1 MSATTSIDH
10 AVSGFLR
17 HRFVRALAGSWVV
30 LTIVGLLS
38 VTAWAAATQKTAD
51 AAELAGVGLGVVLV
65 LILFLGPI
73 FLITAIGGAIVD
85 GVHRRLVALA
95 ALPVLGIVLAVSLVV
110 GLYLIAEFFGL
121 APPTNFEATDA
132 APKSVQIWSLIVL
145 MALST
150 LMAWEG
156 VWWAWWQ
163 LTTSREGF
171 LAARG
176 FRPPPWRLVSTF
188 RRQIG
193 LPPFISNFGRG
204 RVGLTLLYFGEAAL
218 NAGLVSLVMLPI
230 FIFSPSRDPGQHE
243 GEVIAVAVLAALFLL
258 NLFRAG
264 RIIDWL
270 ADRRAAKIY
279 QDVRE
284 WDARAPILFLRAFDQ
299 DDAKLPA
306 LTRDWFVKFPSGV
319 GSPRTPDEIL
329 LEHASPYGPVIA
341 VGDPRDPTPPL
352 GAARIFA
359 PGQGLAWQDIVKG
372 LVGGSR
378 AIVMCPK
385 DTQGVKWELETI
397 ANLGARARTIYL
409 ANPELPADT
418 NERLFARLAPDG
430 APPATPQGQA
440 PVAAFIDPKLGWR
453 VLTTSKPPCVQTYVV
468 GLNIAL
474 RAMFGEA
481 KLGRMSYKP
490 KGTPEAQVARAA

>member
-1 MSATTSIDH
+1 
-10 AVSGFLR
+10 
-17 HRFVRALAGSWVV
+17 
-30 LTIVGLLS
+30 VGLLGLIVS
-38 VTAWAAATQKTAD
+38 AVAAQKALAD
-51 AAELAGVGLGVVLV
+51 AAALAGVGLGVALV
-65 LILFLGPI
+65 LILFLAPI
-73 FLITAIGGAIVD
+73 FLMTAIGGAIVD
-85 GVHRRLVALA
+85 SVHRRLVALA
-95 ALPVLGIVLAVSLVV
+95 ALPVLGMVLVV
-110 GLYLIAEFFGL
+110 SPAVAFYLIAEAFGL
-121 APPTNFEATDA
+121 VPPTDFEANA
-132 APKSVQIWSLIVL
+132 VAPRSVQIWSLAAL
-145 MALST
+145 TTLST

-204 RVGLTLLYFGEAAL
+204 RIGLTLLYFGEATL
-218 NAGLVSLVMLPI
+218 NAGIVSLVMLPV
-230 FIFSPSRDPGQHE
+230 FMFSPAQDPSQRE

-279 QDVRE
+279 QDVRD

-341 VGDPRDPTPPL
+341 IGDPRDPTPPL

-359 PGQGLAWQDIVKG
+359 PGQGLAWQDIVKA
-372 LVGGSR
+372 LVAASK

-385 DTQGVKWELETI
+385 DTEGVKWELETI
-397 ANLGARARTIYL
+397 ASMGARARTIYL
-409 ANPELPADT
+409 ANPELPAET
-418 NERLFARLAPDG
+418 NDRLFARLAPDG
-430 APPATPQGQA
+430 AAPAIPQGQA
-440 PVAAFIDPKLGWR
+440 PVAAFVDPKLGWR
-453 VLTTSKPPCVQTYVV
+453 VLTTSKPPCLQTYVIA
-468 GLNIAL
+468 LNMAL

-481 KLGRMSYKP
+481 KLERMSYKT
-490 KGTPEAQVARAA
+490 KRTAEAEVARAA